1 MKRLEKEPIAA
12 IGRTS
17 ERLDGLSLYSSGQ
30 MKRYY
35 LLFAVNGG
43 AFAIA
48 KLFGESETQ
57 AVVGGLSLQAL
68 AIGCILFTALMWR
81 DIYAFGELLRTQ
93 FFDGRDVFQEGAKLI
108 LACLCVLL
116 ILGWL
121 LAAFGPHE

>member
-1 MKRLEKEPIAA
+1 MTAAALNRPAERLE
-12 IGRTS
+12 
-17 ERLDGLSLYSSGQ
+17 GLNTYINGK

-48 KLFGESETQ
+48 KLLGESE
-57 AVVGGLSLQAL
+57 ANVGVGGLSLSAL
-68 AIGCILFTALMWR
+68 ALGCILFTALMWR
-81 DIYAFGELLRTQ
+81 DIYAFGEMMRLQ
-93 FFDGRDVFQEGAKLI
+93 FFGGKDIFQEGGKLI

>member
-1 MKRLEKEPIAA
+1 MKRLEKQPVAA
-12 IGRTS
+12 VAAS
-17 ERLDGLSLYSSGQ
+17 QRLDGLSLYSTGQ

-48 KLFGESETQ
+48 KLFAESETRT
-57 AVVGGLSLQAL
+57 VVGGLSLQAL
-68 AIGCILFTALMWR
+68 AVGCILFTALMWR

-93 FFDGRDVFQEGAKLI
+93 FFGGKDIFQEGAKLI

>member
-1 MKRLEKEPIAA
+1 MKRPEKQPVAA
-12 IGRTS
+12 VGAS
-17 ERLDGLSLYSSGQ
+17 KRLDGLSLYSTGQ

-48 KLFGESETQ
+48 KLLAESETQ
-57 AVVGGLSLQAL
+57 VIVGGLSLQAL
-68 AIGCILFTALMWR
+68 AVGCILFTGLMWR

-93 FFDGRDVFQEGAKLI
+93 IFGGKDIFQEGAKLI

>member
-1 MKRLEKEPIAA
+1 MKRPEKQPAA
-12 IGRTS
+12 GIGGS
-17 ERLDGLSLYSSGQ
+17 ERLGGLSLYSTGQ

-43 AFAIA
+43 ALAIA
-48 KLFGESETQ
+48 KLFAESETQ
-57 AVVGGLSLQAL
+57 VIVGGLSLQAL
-68 AIGCILFTALMWR
+68 AVGCILFTALMWR

-93 FFDGRDVFQEGAKLI
+93 FFDGKDIFQEGAKLI

>member
-1 MKRLEKEPIAA
+1 MKRLDKAA
-12 IGRTS
+12 IGHAS

-48 KLFGESETQ
+48 KLFGESEPQ